1 MFDFDLLMAKSF
13 GLAFYKAQEATGLQ
27 LPLEGTV
34 LIAVGESDKS
44 AVQEV
49 ARRFVKLGCG
59 IRATKGTAACLAENG
74 IDSEPIV
81 KMREGQPN
89 IADAIIDGDIQLM
102 INTPRGKAIKSD
114 DAGKRQSSASCLA

>member
-34 LIAVGESDKS
+34 LIAVGESDKL

-49 ARRFVKLGCG
+49 ARRFVELGVG
-59 IRATKGTAACLAENG
+59 IKAAKGIAACRKGPERCKSLP
-74 IDSEPIV
+74 SYH
-81 KMREGQPN
+81 
-89 IADAIIDGDIQLM
+89 ADITLVFRR
-102 INTPRGKAIKSD
+102 N
-114 DAGKRQSSASCLA
+114 